1 MCIRDRSAIDTV
13 TGVFTHDDSEA
24 AVNNAFVAAARTA
37 YVVADSSKLHAH
49 SFARIC
55 PLAGIDGLITDT
67 AADPAALATLRAA
80 GWTVV
85 TV

>member
-1 MCIRDRSAIDTV
+1 MCIRDS
-13 TGVFTHDDSEA
+13 
-24 AVNNAFVAAARTA
+24 
-37 YVVADSSKLHAH
+37 